1 MSNKEWTIMIYLAGD
16 NNLSVD
22 MAHAMEQ
29 IKGIAGEEANGTNLF
44 VYYDG
49 NSASIPTLYCDF
61 SDSAN
66 PKHVRSFKVP
76 NKLYRVEPKRN
87 ENAADYRSV
96 LNFVDWCVNKV
107 EVGTGDQV
115 RRGRRADK
123 YGLIFSGHSLGFND
137 PGLFKDETSGKTLTM
152 EDMFMLIDRLTR
164 SKDELTGKVH
174 DMDLEYE
181 KNHRFDSDPDADRR
195 RSTVMLGQP
204 LDILGFDSC
213 VMGMLEVGFQ
223 FKNAAKTM
231 IASEGSVPSAGW
243 TYAKILGSLARD
255 FTPLDDNEVAARFVT
270 KFIKSQ
276 DSFTV
281 GGASVDMAAWDMAKL
296 DGLNTEFEKLAK
308 ILLECFDDPKSA
320 VYRHME
326 RAMLQVHWKCQ
337 SYMHDQNVDIGD
349 FCELLRAECVSLT
362 GDLSSDDSVILGKV
376 QEACDRVL
384 AELNK
389 VVILSGFSGG
399 EYQYS
404 NGISLFF
411 PWSYVTYK
419 ASEKYYKR
427 LEFVDKGAGR
437 SWSRFLQRYLS
448 EVTLRPFE
456 DPEVLVPQRSLA
468 AASGAASVLTS
479 KHRYSSFQ
487 YNEDERSLG
496 LGSLTESKMPGELSS
511 KMPGEQSSKMPG
523 EQSSK
528 MPGEQSSKMPGEQS
542 SKMPGEQSSK
552 MPGEQSSKMPGE
564 QSSKMPG
571 EQSSKMPGE
580 QSSKMP
586 GEQSSKM
593 PGEQSSKMPGEQSS
607 KMPGEQSSK
616 MPGEQSPKM
625 PRREDSKMPGREDS
639 KLGGGGSNALFSS
652 LKHFKNIESRWN
664 ISGFTKKPAESE
676 SDTEMAKGSHS

>member
-29 IKGIAGEEANGTNLF
+29 IKEIAGEEANGTNLF

-49 NSASIPTLYCDF
+49 NSAQIPTLYCDF

-66 PKHVRSFKVP
+66 PRHVRSFKVP

-107 EVGTGDQV
+107 EVGSGDSV

-137 PGLFKDETSGKTLTM
+137 PGLFKDESSGKAMKM
-152 EDMFMLIDRLTR
+152 EDMFMLVDRLTR
-164 SKDELTGKVH
+164 NDDELAAKIH
-174 DMDLEYE
+174 DLDLEYE
-181 KNHRFDSDPDADRR
+181 KDHRFDSDPDEDRR
-195 RSTVMLGQP
+195 RSTVLLGQP

-223 FKNAAKTM
+223 FKNSTKTI

-255 FTPLDDNEVAARFVT
+255 MTPLDDNEVAARFVT

-281 GGASVDMAAWDMAKL
+281 GGSSVDMAAWDMSKL
-296 DGLNTEFEKLAK
+296 DGLNTEFKKLAD
-308 ILLECFDDPKSA
+308 LLFECFDDPKSS

-326 RAMLQVHWKCQ
+326 RAMLHVHWKCQ

-349 FCELLRAECVSLT
+349 FCELLRAECVSLA
-362 GDLSSDDSVILGKV
+362 GDLSTEDGTILGRLRD
-376 QEACDRVL
+376 ACDTVIT
-384 AELNK
+384 ELSN

-404 NGISLFF
+404 NGISLYF
-411 PWSYVTYK
+411 PWSYVTYL

-427 LEFVDKGAGR
+427 LEFIEKGAGR
-437 SWSRFLQRYLS
+437 SWSRFLRRYLG

-456 DPEVLVPQRSLA
+456 DPEVAVPEPALA
-468 AASGAASVLTS
+468 AAAAAGASSMLMS
-479 KHRYSSFQ
+479 KHRYMSFK

-496 LGSLTESKMPGELSS
+496 MGSLTDSKMPGQQSSKMPGEQSSKMPGEQSSKMPGEQSSKMPGQQSSKMPGQQSSKMPGELSS

-552 MPGEQSSKMPGE
+552 MPGQQSSKMPGE

-571 EQSSKMPGE
+571 ELN
-580 QSSKMP
+580 
-586 GEQSSKM
+586 
-593 PGEQSSKMPGEQSS
+593 
-607 KMPGEQSSK
+607 
-616 MPGEQSPKM
+616 
-625 PRREDSKMPGREDS
+625 S
-639 KLGGGGSNALFSS
+639 KLAGGGGSNALFSS
-652 LKHFKNIESRWN
+652 LRMFKNIESRWN

-676 SDTEMAKGSHS
+676 SDAESADATHG